1 MRLLLD
7 THVVIAASRRQLP
20 TAFPE
25 FAGLFDD
32 PANRFVISVASLWEI
47 AIKVRIGKLT
57 TEVEPSGL
65 APLLRSFEMTTLAIQ
80 EDHATARLDP
90 DPPTRDPF
98 DRMLLAQCAVEGMRL
113 VTVDRALAAHPLA
126 WRPG

>member
-20 TAFPE
+20 YAYPAF
-25 FAGLFDD
+25 ASLFED
-32 PANRFVISVASLWEI
+32 PANGFVISVASIWEI
-47 AIKVRIGKLT
+47 AIKVRIGKLE

-65 APLLRSFEMTTLAIQ
+65 APLLRSFGMTILAI
-80 EDHATARLDP
+80 DDSHATARLEV

-98 DRMLLAQCAVEGMRL
+98 DRMLLAQCVVEGMRL

-126 WRPG
+126 WQPG